1 MFFFLNL
8 RFLKLTFLLY
18 DRLLVSKLL
27 MLEDSKTK
35 GLQFVNFFIG
45 SFVITSESLSLFK
58 VLSPSLIFT
67 WTAVT
72 NNAFETCKNASYCFA
87 RKYETW
93 RQYPEK
99 WEALTC
105 KHKISDKIFANYS
118 PYYHIKLA
126 SHSSI
131 GKNEDKVGNNK
142 TRHKK
147 VRKKERWKEFAKKS
161 IKFKFWL
168 TRMRQLR

>member
-18 DRLLVSKLL
+18 GRLLVSKLL

-67 WTAVT
+67 
-72 NNAFETCKNASYCFA
+72 
-87 RKYETW
+87 
-93 RQYPEK
+93 
-99 WEALTC
+99 
-105 KHKISDKIFANYS
+105 
-118 PYYHIKLA
+118 
-126 SHSSI
+126 
-131 GKNEDKVGNNK
+131 
-142 TRHKK
+142 
-147 VRKKERWKEFAKKS
+147 
-161 IKFKFWL
+161 
-168 TRMRQLR
+168 

>member
-18 DRLLVSKLL
+18 DRFLVSKLL

-142 TRHKK
+142 NRHKK
-147 VRKKERWKEFAKKS
+147 VARKKDGKNLQKNPSSPNFG
-161 IKFKFWL
+161 
-168 TRMRQLR
+168 LRACAN